1 MRGYAPWIALESGLP
16 LREKVGFKVSKR
28 PEKLFLIQKA
38 MLRVCYALMPLVL
51 ASIYLFG
58 WRSLVIIAIVFLSGI
73 ATEAVF
79 TLRQG
84 KPVTSALFVTCLI
97 FSLSLPPTLPFW
109 MAIIGIVVGVAIG
122 KMAFGGFG
130 QNVFNPAMV
139 GRCFLYITFPVQM
152 TNIWAEPMWGGLAG
166 LGSWSAPVDAI
177 TQATPLL
184 ALRKGIDVP
193 LQKLFFGN
201 TPGSLG
207 EMSGLLIL
215 LGGAYI
221 VYKKAAPWRL
231 ALSCLLGGMLLSGI
245 LHGMGFLNVPS
256 PITTLLSGSF
266 LFGTAFVVTEPVSG
280 AKTKAGQWIYGFM
293 VGGLTIVL
301 RGFSNFSEGIMF
313 SVLIMNA
320 FVPILDQAV
329 RKVQPSK
336 RATS

>member
-1 MRGYAPWIALESGLP
+1 MN
-16 LREKVGFKVSKR
+16 SKAFQR
-28 PEKLFLIQKA
+28 PEKIFLMQKA

-58 WRSLVIIAIVFLSGI
+58 WRSLIIIVIVFVFGI

-79 TLRQG
+79 VSRQG
-84 KPVTSALFVTCLI
+84 KPITSAVFVTCLI

-130 QNVFNPAMV
+130 QNAFNPAMV
-139 GRCFLYITFPVQM
+139 GRCFLYITFPIQM
-152 TNIWAEPMWGGLAG
+152 TNIWVQPLWGGAG
-166 LGSWSAPVDAI
+166 GFAFWAAPVDAL

-193 LQKLFFGN
+193 LLNLFFGN

-207 EMSGLLIL
+207 EMSALLIL

-231 ALSCLLGGMLLSGI
+231 ALSCLLGGIALSGI

-256 PITTLLSGSF
+256 PIYTLLSGSF
-266 LFGTAFVVTEPVSG
+266 LFGTAFVVTEPISG
-280 AKTKAGQWIYGFM
+280 AKTKVGQWIYGFM
-293 VGGLTIVL
+293 VGGLTVVL

-320 FVPILDQAV
+320 FVPILDQIV
-329 RKVQPSK
+329 RKIQPSK
-336 RATS
+336 RAAS

>member
-1 MRGYAPWIALESGLP
+1 M
-16 LREKVGFKVSKR
+16 
-28 PEKLFLIQKA
+28 QKA

-58 WRSLVIIAIVFLSGI
+58 WRSLIIIAIVFVFGI
-73 ATEAVF
+73 TTEAVF
-79 TLRQG
+79 AFRQG
-84 KPVTSALFVTCLI
+84 KPITSAVFVTCLI
-97 FSLSLPPTLPFW
+97 FSLSLPPTLPPW

-130 QNVFNPAMV
+130 QNAFNPAMV
-139 GRCFLYITFPVQM
+139 GRCFLYVTFPIQM
-152 TNIWAEPMWGGLAG
+152 TNIWVEPLWGGIGGFAF
-166 LGSWSAPVDAI
+166 WTAPVDAL
-177 TQATPLL
+177 TQATPLV

-193 LQKLFFGN
+193 LQNLFFGN

-207 EMSGLLIL
+207 EMSALLIL

-231 ALSCLLGGMLLSGI
+231 ALSCLLGGIALSGV

-256 PITTLLSGSF
+256 PIYTLLSGSF
-266 LFGTAFVVTEPVSG
+266 LFGTAFVVTEPISG

-320 FVPILDQAV
+320 FVPILDQTV
-329 RKVQPSK
+329 RKIQPSK
-336 RATS
+336 KATS